1 MISDLDRFMEAMDV
15 DALWVSGAIDHN
27 PDMIYFT
34 GIHHVGAADL
44 FKQRGKD
51 PVLFYSA
58 DFEREEA
65 ERSGL
70 DARSYEQ
77 LWPIE
82 GLLKELNGNLTA
94 ALAEQI
100 KAALESIGVMR
111 GRIAVSGRT
120 WINTSLAVVDAL
132 RQLLPQIEWISFLKD
147 TPIQK
152 ARMTKSPQEA
162 DRIRQMGSVT
172 VEVVDRVA
180 NYLKSGRVSQGVLVD
195 AAGEAVTIGEV
206 KRHIRLWIAELGAE
220 NPEETIFAQG
230 RDAGIPHSTGNPQ
243 EVLTAGKPIIFD
255 IFPCE
260 LGGGYFYDFTR
271 TWCLGHAP
279 DEVQSLYSEVK
290 QVFDQIMQELQPGM
304 PFRHYQNRTCELFTQ
319 GGHIT
324 IAEKSNAIEGYIH
337 SIGHGVGLNIHE
349 NPFSGITAA
358 PEDILSPGMVFTV
371 EPGLYYPS
379 RGMGVRLEDT
389 IYLNPSGEFEVLAQY
404 PYDLVLPIKG

>member
-1 MISDLDRFMEAMDV
+1 MISDLDRFMEDMDV
-15 DALWVSGAIDHN
+15 DTLWISGAIDHN

-82 GLLKELNGNLTA
+82 GLLKELNGDLTA
-94 ALAEQI
+94 ALAAQI

-132 RQLLPQIEWISFLKD
+132 RQLLPQIEWMSFLKD

-180 NYLKSGRVSQGVLVD
+180 NYLKSGRISQGVLVD

-279 DEVQSLYSEVK
+279 DEVQLLYGQVK

-304 PFRHYQNRTCELFTQ
+304 PFRHYQNRTCELFAQ

-358 PEDILSPGMVFTV
+358 PEDILSPGVVFTV

>member
-111 GRIAVSGRT
+111 GRIAISGRT

-132 RQLLPQIEWISFLKD
+132 RQLLPQIEWMSFLKD

-180 NYLKSGRVSQGVLVD
+180 NYLKSGRISQGVLVD

-304 PFRHYQNRTCELFTQ
+304 PFRHYQNRTCEQFAQ

>member
-324 IAEKSNAIEGYIH
+324 IADKSNAIEGYIH